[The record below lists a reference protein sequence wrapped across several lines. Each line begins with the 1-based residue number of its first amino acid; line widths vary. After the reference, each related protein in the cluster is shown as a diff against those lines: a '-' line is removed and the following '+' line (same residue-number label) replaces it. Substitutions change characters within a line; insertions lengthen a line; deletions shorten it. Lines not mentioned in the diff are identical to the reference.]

1 MYFPDADITV
11 NPLVP
16 PLVAFVISFFTSM
29 AGVSGAFLLLPFQ
42 VSILGYTSPSVSA
55 TNQLFNIIAIP
66 SGVYR
71 YIQERRMLWPLAAI
85 IICGTIPGVLIGA
98 IVRIRFL
105 PDPRNFKLFAS
116 FVLLYIGLRLLKD
129 VLAKRAG
136 TNQAAAEKEF
146 HRSRTSAMPGAGA
159 SSHPGGTKPGTG
171 SSENAGAPSC
181 VQVEEFSLRRIAYQF
196 SGRRFQINTLA
207 ITAFSAVVGIA
218 GGIYGI
224 GGGAII
230 APFLVTIFG
239 LPVYTIAGAA
249 LLGTFMTSIFGVI
262 MYQFIAPFYPSLS
275 IAPDWG
281 LGLLFGAGG
290 FAGIYLGA
298 RCQKYIPA
306 LIIKWI
312 LIACI
317 IFTAITY
324 IVQFI

>member
-1 MYFPDADITV
+1 MYFPEADITV
-11 NPLVP
+11 HWFVP

-42 VSILGYTSPSVSA
+42 VSVLGYTAPSVSA

-66 SGVYR
+66 SGLFR

-85 IICGTIPGVLIGA
+85 IVCGTVPGVLIGA

-129 VLAKRAG
+129 VLARRTG
-136 TNQAAAEKEF
+136 SNQEIAEKEF
-146 HRSRTSAMPGAGA
+146 HRSRGDARPGADETTR
-159 SSHPGGTKPGTG
+159 PGGQ
-171 SSENAGAPSC
+171 AR
-181 VQVEEFSLRRIAYQF
+181 VRVEEFSIRRIVYRF
-196 SGRRFQINTLA
+196 SGRSFQINTAA
-207 ITAFSAVVGIA
+207 ITTFSAAIGIV

-249 LLGTFMTSIFGVI
+249 LMGTFMTSIAGVI
-262 MYQFIAPFYPSLS
+262 MYQLIAPLYPSLS
-275 IAPDWG
+275 IAPVWG
-281 LGLLFGAGG
+281 LGVLFGAGG

-298 RCQKYIPA
+298 RCQKYVPA
-306 LIIKWI
+306 KIIKWI

-317 IFTAITY
+317 IFTAISY
-324 IVQFI
+324 IVEFI